1 MALTPVLMLTTTTVL
16 FRKLKVRGSMFE
28 RSKNTIL
35 RVFPNWQLFS
45 FLLCFGTGMSCV
57 DGCTHSRVVY
67 IIQYLNVHPLWAQPL
82 HCARASLLSH
92 PTAVTFH
99 PAKSPC
105 KFWYHSNFKHDHK
118 DSSDLHVLHVYCIV
132 KLLVFTCWW
141 PQQSSSLRT
150 WNVPCHA
157 VNTLSCH
164 LAFILHCK
172 VSNNRRTKV

>member
-1 MALTPVLMLTTTTVL
+1 
-16 FRKLKVRGSMFE
+16 
-28 RSKNTIL
+28 
-35 RVFPNWQLFS
+35 
-45 FLLCFGTGMSCV
+45 MSCV

-105 KFWYHSNFKHDHK
+105 KIWYHSKFKHDHIIIK
-118 DSSDLHVLHVYCIV
+118 TAHIYMFYIVLLASHALSSSWH
-132 KLLVFTCWW
+132 LVFTCWW
-141 PQQSSSLRT
+141 PQQNNSLRT